1 MVNVNR
7 EILNKSHSPK
17 RQKERVVK
25 EKLESDLVVKN
36 DFSAWLFIE
45 ELSFEGRK
53 REQEGKKGD
62 MQVVAWDMD
71 AGESNKKQQKT
82 ETEHEG
88 TKEGQTEEPE

>member
-1 MVNVNR
+1 MNVNR

-53 REQEGKKGD
+53 REQEGKKEICRLLHGTWK
-62 MQVVAWDMD
+62 QGRVIR
-71 AGESNKKQQKT
+71 SNGRQKQNM
-82 ETEHEG
+82 
-88 TKEGQTEEPE
+88 KEQRKDKLKSLSD